1 MSYEVPRRVFVVQ
14 HTLELPAAPMVAV
27 VRHQWRWRRRRH
39 AERCGKKGE
48 RLVRD
53 IGEEEESALRSA
65 GARGIL
71 DHEAVEAGSG

>member
-1 MSYEVPRRVFVVQ
+1 MSYEVPRRVLVVQ

-27 VRHQWRWRRRRH
+27 VRHHWRWRRRH

-53 IGEEEESALRSA
+53 IGEEEERALRSA
-65 GARGIL
+65 EARGIL
-71 DHEAVEAGSG
+71 DHEVVEAGSG